1 MTTAITTTKAIDE
14 FRKAFNE
21 GLQGIVRACEIY
33 VEAIDDDPRNA
44 EKFKDEF
51 ENCIPVR
58 AWSKFEAV
66 GRKWLHP
73 NLLMGGMVD
82 RRKTNMVKRLP
93 YSMQERIFNHER
105 FPFLCV
111 DGDTLQIDITEATPE
126 QVEQLCDGSVIRS
139 ISAQRAFI
147 ESKKVAESD
156 GKPDVMPYTISG
168 GRVTIRRLATF
179 TRAELKRIL
188 QEM

>member
-1 MTTAITTTKAIDE
+1 MTTAITTTKAIKE
-14 FRKAFNE
+14 FRKAFND
-21 GLQGIVRACEIY
+21 GLQGIVKACEIY

-44 EKFKDEF
+44 DKFKEAF
-51 ENCIPVR
+51 EDCIPIM

-73 NLLMGGMVD
+73 NLLMGGMAD
-82 RRKTNMVKRLP
+82 RSKSNAVKRLP

-111 DGDTLQIDITEATPE
+111 DGETLQIDITEATPE
-126 QVEQLCDGSVIRS
+126 QVEQLCDGGVIRS

-147 ESKKVAESD
+147 ESKKVAESES
-156 GKPDVMPYTISG
+156 KPDVMPYVING
-168 GRVTIRRLATF
+168 GCVTFRRGVKLK
-179 TRAELKRIL
+179 RIELKRLL